1 MKISNGRSV
10 LLLLTALNIIVVL
23 VSFRHSSG
31 VKTCRAEVHRMA
43 TSSSSPNSIGGKYN
57 QEVISNFIINPLKV
71 GLGLL
76 TATAAATS
84 NLPALADE
92 PKAIKKPKVK
102 ETDLGIKY
110 IDLKKG
116 EGPYPQEGDYVVI
129 NYSAFFLNGTMFDT
143 TEKKGGKAL
152 SFRYGRKQIIPGIE
166 SVLES
171 MQPGGERTCTI
182 PAEYAYGKKGVCV
195 GDQCLVPPD
204 TPVRYA
210 LKLKSVGAGFN

>member
-1 MKISNGRSV
+1 MGHFSTSIVLFVGIVALAVSLRYGARVGRG
-10 LLLLTALNIIVVL
+10 AL
-23 VSFRHSSG
+23 
-31 VKTCRAEVHRMA
+31 RM
-43 TSSSSPNSIGGKYN
+43 SSPSSINGKYSR
-57 QEVISNFIINPLKV
+57 EVINNLVINPFKIIS
-71 GLGLL
+71 L
-76 TATAAATS
+76 TATAVAVYQA
-84 NLPALADE
+84 PALADE
-92 PKAIKKPKVK
+92 AKVAKVKKPKVK
-102 ETDLGIKY
+102 ETELGIKY
-110 IDLKKG
+110 LELKKG
-116 EGPYPQEGDYVVI
+116 EGAYPSEGDYVVI

-143 TEKKGGKAL
+143 TEKKGGKPL

-210 LKLKSVGAGFN
+210 IKLKSVGAGFN